1 MSIRSTAEAPP
12 RTARRVALVA
22 VAAALAASI
31 VSACSTSYTPTALP
45 TKTTVAPT
53 PPPAT
58 TPTVCTNATQSYAP
72 TTLEAAA
79 GDSAIKAIR
88 ARGYLRVGVSA
99 DTYLF
104 GARNPFTRAIEGF
117 DIDMAKAVAGE
128 ILGDPT
134 KTQLVVITAA
144 DRIPALQEGRV
155 DIVARNMTMTC
166 DRWEKIA
173 FSSEYYR
180 AGQKVLVTKGS
191 TAVTLDDLKGK
202 RVCAPAGSTSLEKL
216 RTYAGVVAVE
226 SANHTGCLVL
236 LQQGK
241 ADAITGDDTVLAGL
255 AAQDPYAV
263 VTSAAAMTSE
273 PYGLG
278 FKADAVGLVRVV
290 NGLLDRMRADGRW
303 TQIYNRWLAGPLGKA
318 PQPPTAVYG
327 R

>member
-1 MSIRSTAEAPP
+1 MTTRRPSSAQG
-12 RTARRVALVA
+12 RTARRLSLVALTVA
-22 VAAALAASI
+22 LGASGLG
-31 VSACSTSYTPTALP
+31 ACSGSYTPTALP
-45 TKTTVAPT
+45 TKTAVTTT
-53 PPPAT
+53 PAPAT
-58 TPTVCTNATQSYAP
+58 TPAVCSNATQSYAP
-72 TTLEAAA
+72 TTLAAA
-79 GDSAIKAIR
+79 SGDSTITAIR
-88 ARGYLRVGVSA
+88 ARGFLRVGVSA

-128 ILGDPT
+128 ILGDPG
-134 KTQLVVITAA
+134 KTQFVVITAA
-144 DRIPALQEGRV
+144 DRIPALQEGRI
-155 DIVARNMTMTC
+155 DMVARNMTMTC
-166 DRWEKIA
+166 DRWSQIA
-173 FSSEYYR
+173 FSTEYYR

-202 RVCAPAGSTSLEKL
+202 RVCAPTGTSSLAKL
-216 RTYAGVVAVE
+216 RTYSGVTPVE

-255 AAQDPYAV
+255 AAQDPYAE
-263 VTSAAAMTSE
+263 VTAAAAITAE